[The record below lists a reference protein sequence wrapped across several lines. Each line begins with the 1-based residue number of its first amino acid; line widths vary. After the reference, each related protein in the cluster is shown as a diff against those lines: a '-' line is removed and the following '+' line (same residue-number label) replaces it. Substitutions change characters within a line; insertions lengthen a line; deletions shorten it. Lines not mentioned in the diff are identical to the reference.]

1 MDVVVVVVVV
11 VVLELDAP
19 SVVGVNGTDC
29 MVRLF
34 DMVCICSPGSALSH
48 WYIQ

>member
-1 MDVVVVVVVV
+1 MDVVVVVVV

-19 SVVGVNGTDC
+19 SDVGVNDADC
-29 MVRLF
+29 MVLLF
-34 DMVCICSPGSALSH
+34 DMVCFCSTGFALSR